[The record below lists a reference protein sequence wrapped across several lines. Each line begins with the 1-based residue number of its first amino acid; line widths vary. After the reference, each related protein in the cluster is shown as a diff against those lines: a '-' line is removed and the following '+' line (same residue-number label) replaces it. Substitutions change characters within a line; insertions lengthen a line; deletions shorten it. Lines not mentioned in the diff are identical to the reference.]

1 LTELQ
6 ASRESASDANLKTVQ
21 LVRLISKIGPDI
33 PEIARRLDQYK
44 ESVRYRYKNKL
55 LAKVLAVQA
64 IVDHEKLGLQRIIL
78 VVDFADELI
87 PHAKEIALAMNEL
100 CYVVSYAKTV
110 PDGHFLLN
118 ASVPREY
125 VKGFMELFAELKRRG
140 VFKSVESSTFE
151 SYRNI
156 PMRAESYNF
165 SMGRWDFDWSLPAK
179 REAEAASYTPS
190 PREKFDKID
199 LLILKEIH
207 VDADRPLVEVAR
219 KLKTNYKMLAWHYAN
234 HVIRRPLIKGYRI
247 NWMGTRYDPRLDK
260 VVHRKHSYIFLN
272 VLVHDLSALQRMT
285 LMSRLSEL
293 PFLWAEAVGKDYH
306 AQIALP
312 VDYVAEGLEFIQRAL
327 EPVRER
333 AQCYIEDTSDAV
345 AFTFSYQLYDGDSKK
360 WLWNSQKVLDGF
372 ENLMMKI
379 KEGAG

>member
-1 LTELQ
+1 MTELQ

-21 LVRLISKIGPDI
+21 LVRLISRIGPDI

-55 LAKVLAVQA
+55 LAKGLAVQA

-110 PDGHFLLN
+110 PDGHFLIN
-118 ASVPREY
+118 ASVPQEH
-125 VKGFMELFAELKRRG
+125 VAGFIDLFAELRRRG

-151 SYRNI
+151 WYRNI
-156 PMRAESYNF
+156 PMRAESYDF
-165 SMGRWDFDWSLPAK
+165 GMGRWDFDWTLPTQ
-179 REAEAASYTPS
+179 RGAEAALYTPS
-190 PREKFDKID
+190 PREKFDYTD

-207 VDADRPLVEVAR
+207 VSADRPLVEIAR
-219 KLKTNYKMLAWHYAN
+219 KLKVSYKMLAWHYVN
-234 HVIRRPLIKGYRI
+234 HVVRRPLIKGYRI
-247 NWMGTRYDPRLDK
+247 NWMGTWYDYKMQKGL
-260 VVHRKHSYIFLN
+260 HRRHSYIFLN
-272 VLVHDLSALQRMT
+272 ILARDLTDFQRMS
-285 LMSRLSEL
+285 LMSTLGEL
-293 PFLWAEAVGKDYH
+293 PFLWAEAVGRDYH

-312 VDYVAEGLEFIQRAL
+312 INYVAEGLEFIQKAL
-327 EPVRER
+327 EPIRGN
-333 AQCYIEDTSDAV
+333 AKCYIEDTADAL

-360 WLWNSQKVLDGF
+360 WLWNPRNVLGGF

-379 KEGAG
+379 KEGTG